1 MNKVSSRKVCV
12 VGAGKWGMNHVRTLF
27 ELQSLGGVVEVNKN
41 RQQELKSLYPKIAI
55 FSTVKESFKDQFD
68 GYTVATPVE
77 THFSLAK
84 LILENGNHVLVEK
97 PITLKKSDAVILNK
111 IAEKLNVNLMT
122 GHLLLFHP
130 AIRKIREM
138 LQVGKIG
145 KLQYIY
151 SNRLNL
157 GAVRTEENILWSF
170 APHDISLFQFLIGKI
185 PISVLS
191 KGGAFLQPHI
201 HDTTMTVLQYPENIV
216 GHIFVSWLH
225 PFKEHRLVVIGSKG
239 MVSYEDSS
247 EEKELLSLFL
257 YASNHCLSL
266 ISGARTCIPGT
277 GSNAGNTTLLN
288 LSSPIKVANK
298 SPGAIGVPTTTVG
311 VPGLG
316 IGINAL
322 KNKSL
327 IFGSSPGS
335 IGELASFRISS
346 TTIPALV

>member
-1 MNKVSSRKVCV
+1 MNKEVSRKVCV

-27 ELQSLGGVVEVNKN
+27 ELQALGGVVEANKN
-41 RQQELKSLYPKIAI
+41 QREELISLYPDIPV
-55 FSTVKESFKDQFD
+55 FSTVKESFEDPFD

-77 THFSLAK
+77 THFSLTK

-130 AIRKIREM
+130 AIREIRKM
-138 LQVGKIG
+138 IQAGKIG

-185 PISVLS
+185 PNSVLS
-191 KGGAFLQPHI
+191 RGGAFLQPHI

-225 PFKEHRLVVIGSKG
+225 PFKEHRLVVIGSRG

-247 EEKELLSLFL
+247 EEKELLF
-257 YASNHCLSL
+257 YKKG
-266 ISGARTCIPGT
+266 IDWIQGE
-277 GSNAGNTTLLN
+277 
-288 LSSPIKVANK
+288 PIKREGATEVIKYNPALPLTEELQYFINHLDGTPITVAN
-298 SPGAIGVPTTTVG
+298 GRN
-311 VPGLG
+311 G
-316 IGINAL
+316 IEVLDILEKATE
-322 KNKSL
+322 SL
-327 IFGSSPGS
+327 TKG
-335 IGELASFRISS
+335 
-346 TTIPALV
+346 